1 MGARDRIAYIRG
13 LLDAGGVPEGI
24 ASTLCGAV
32 VEALEALAAE
42 NEELKKRLDEQ
53 QSAIDDL
60 NFVCEEL
67 DADLADVEACLD
79 VSGEEELDSEDEDL
93 DELESEYHETVCP
106 SCGLHFFFHES
117 LLNDNGEA
125 ECPDC
130 ACRFNPAATRDE
142 NADESD
148 G

>member
-67 DADLADVEACLD
+67 DADLADVEACRD
-79 VSGEEELDSEDEDL
+79 VGGMNWKASTARRSVLRAGCIS
-93 DELESEYHETVCP
+93 SVT
-106 SCGLHFFFHES
+106 S
-117 LLNDNGEA
+117 
-125 ECPDC
+125 
-130 ACRFNPAATRDE
+130 RF
-142 NADESD
+142 
-148 G
+148 